1 MNKNKTQNPKSQ
13 VPKSKLPI
21 SNLQSLIS
29 LFAVG
34 LFLLLATLAC
44 EVSSEPG
51 TPGAQATLDRLLT
64 DSPKLPTSVPLATF
78 GGVFLNPTVTPSGLI
93 QSTPR
98 PLVTATLTPIFQVET
113 ITPVTTSLPLTESP
127 TVPGA
132 SAATATRTATRPA
145 ATRPP
150 SVATADTIT
159 RPNGV
164 LLRAARRSATID
176 GDLSEWGA
184 LPYAINAATYKPE
197 NISGASDNSAT
208 FGLGWDATY
217 LYVAVNV
224 IDDVYVQ
231 TQTGNAIYKGDS
243 LEILFDADLRGD
255 FNVNSLNGDDIQ
267 LGLSIGNPSTANPA
281 AQTFI
286 WYPSRLAGAPGG
298 VRLAGKLTS
307 NGYTVEAAIPWT
319 ALTASGSAN
328 NRYGFVISVS
338 DNDVPNTADQQS
350 LISSVATR
358 KLFDPTSWGTLTLD
372 P

>member
-1 MNKNKTQNPKSQ
+1 M
-13 VPKSKLPI
+13 
-21 SNLQSLIS
+21 
-29 LFAVG
+29 
-34 LFLLLATLAC
+34 
-44 EVSSEPG
+44 
-51 TPGAQATLDRLLT
+51 
-64 DSPKLPTSVPLATF
+64 PLATF
-78 GGVFLNPTVTPSGLI
+78 GGVLLNPTVTPSCLI

-150 SVATADTIT
+150 SVATADTIA

-319 ALTASGSAN
+319 ALTASCSAN

>member
-1 MNKNKTQNPKSQ
+1 MNKNKIPN
-13 VPKSKLPI
+13 SKTPI
-21 SNLQSLIS
+21 SNLQLPITNSKRLALLVVALSL
-29 LFAVG
+29 LGA
-34 LFLLLATLAC
+34 ALAC
-44 EVSSEPG
+44 EVSTEAG
-51 TPGAQATLDRLLT
+51 TPGAQATLDSLLT
-64 DSPKLPTSVPLATF
+64 ESPKTPTSVPLATF

-93 QSTPR
+93 ESTPR
-98 PLVTATLTPIFQVET
+98 PLVTATLTPILQVET
-113 ITPVTTSLPLTESP
+113 ITPVTTSLPLTDSP
-127 TVPGA
+127 TVTGAPGI
-132 SAATATRTATRPA
+132 ATPVRTATRVP
-145 ATRPP
+145 
-150 SVATADTIT
+150 VIATAVPLA

-176 GDLSEWGA
+176 GDLNEWGS

-224 IDDVYVQ
+224 IDEVYVQ

-243 LEILFDADLRGD
+243 IEILFDADLRGD
-255 FNVNSLNGDDIQ
+255 FNVNTLNGDDVQ
-267 LGLSIGNPSTANPA
+267 LGLSIGNPSTANPT
-281 AQTFI
+281 AQAFI
-286 WYPSRLAGAPGG
+286 WYPSRLGGAPGG

-319 ALTASGSAN
+319 ALTGSGSAN

-338 DNDVPNTADQQS
+338 DNDTPNTADQQS